1 MHQSIQ
7 STHSITLGNQEIPL
21 LQQMVPVLD
30 LQFYEQ
36 NPRVHS
42 IMWAAGA
49 VPEQNLIE
57 KTLRRLDH
65 VKQLVQSIKANG
77 GVTDPLLV
85 RKSDMVVLEGNS
97 RLAACRALAGEDPAM
112 WGKVKCDIIAKNIS
126 DDDIFALLV
135 QYHIVGKKDWDPF
148 EQAGLFW
155 RRYKQ
160 GTSSRDIAKEMDHL
174 GISTKRVNQ
183 MINVYSFMVDH
194 KDVDP
199 GRWSYYDEYLKSRII
214 QKIREEHKELDDV
227 LVGQIKSN
235 EIQRAVDVRQ
245 KLSAVC
251 RVGGKTLRKYLD
263 GETSLDTAFSRAE
276 ARGANNRLLGKLKS
290 FREFISS
297 PEAREAVQDIEKPAN
312 CRSELRRIRSALNR
326 LLKEIDKRP

>member
-1 MHQSIQ
+1 MRESIQ
-7 STHSITLGNQEIPL
+7 LTHSITLGKREIPL
-21 LQQMVPVLD
+21 LQQMVPVAD
-30 LQFYEQ
+30 LQFFEQ
-36 NPRVHS
+36 NPRIHS
-42 IMWAAGA
+42 IIWATEIA
-49 VPEQNLIE
+49 PDQNTIE
-57 KTLRRLDH
+57 LKLKRMDH

-112 WGKVKCDIIAKNIS
+112 WGKVKCDVIANNIT

-155 RRYKQ
+155 RRYTQ
-160 GTSSRDIAKEMDHL
+160 GTSSRDIAKEMAYL

-199 GRWSYYDEYLKSRII
+199 GRWSYYDEYLKSRVI
-214 QKIREEHKELDDV
+214 QKAREEHEELDDV
-227 LVGQIKSN
+227 VVKQIKSN
-235 EIQRAVDVRQ
+235 EIKRAVDVRQ
-245 KLSAVC
+245 KLPAIC
-251 RVGGKTLRKYLD
+251 RVGGKTVRKYLD
-263 GETSLDTAFSRAE
+263 RETSLDTAFSRAE
-276 ARGANNRLLGKLKS
+276 ARGANNRLLSKVQS

-297 PEAREAVQDIEKPAN
+297 PEAREAVQDLDKPAK

-326 LLKEIDKRP
+326 LLEDIDKRP

>member
-1 MHQSIQ
+1 MHESIQ
-7 STHSITLGNQEIPL
+7 STHSITLGKKEIPL
-21 LQQMVPVLD
+21 LQQMIPVAD
-30 LQFYEQ
+30 LQFYDQ

-42 IMWAAGA
+42 ILWTTGTE
-49 VPEQNLIE
+49 PDQETIE
-57 KTLRRLDH
+57 RTLNRMDH

-85 RKSDMVVLEGNS
+85 RQSDMIVLEGNS

-112 WGKVKCDIIAKNIS
+112 WGKVKCDIIADHIS

-160 GTSSRDIAKEMDHL
+160 GESSRDIAKEMAYL

-199 GRWSYYDEYLKSRII
+199 GRWSYYDEYLKSRVI
-214 QKIREEHKELDDV
+214 QKAHEEHEELDDV
-227 LVGQIKSN
+227 VVKQIKSN
-235 EIQRAVDVRQ
+235 EIKRAVDVRQ
-245 KLSAVC
+245 KLPAVC

-263 GETSLDTAFSRAE
+263 SETSLDTAFSRAE
-276 ARGANNRLLGKLKS
+276 ARGANNKLFSKLQS

-297 PEAREAVQDIEKPAN
+297 TEARGAVQDIEKPAK
-312 CRSELRRIRSALNR
+312 CRSELRRIRKALNR
-326 LLKEIDKRP
+326 LLEDIEKRP